1 MCLAGVYEDWTDQL
15 TGEIKR
21 TCSIV
26 TTKGH
31 GEMIS
36 IHNNPKLPEPR
47 MPLILSQENQEE
59 WLVAENQGSILEKQ
73 FRHLSNEVKGVS
85 LVAHE
90 VRPIRGKSASA
101 NNEEAWKPIPTQSS
115 LF

>member
-1 MCLAGVYEDWTDQL
+1 
-15 TGEIKR
+15 
-21 TCSIV
+21 
-26 TTKGH
+26 
-31 GEMIS
+31 
-36 IHNNPKLPEPR
+36 

-59 WLVAENQGSILEKQ
+59 WLAAENKGSVLEKQ
-73 FRHLSNEVKGVS
+73 FAHCAHAVKDVS
-85 LVAHE
+85 LLAHE

>member
-1 MCLAGVYEDWTDQL
+1 
-15 TGEIKR
+15 
-21 TCSIV
+21 
-26 TTKGH
+26 
-31 GEMIS
+31 MIS
-36 IHNNPKLPEPR
+36 IHNNPKLSEPR

-73 FRHLSNEVKGVS
+73 FRHLANEVKDVS

-90 VRPIRGKSASA
+90 VRPIRGKLASA